1 LINQNLHRRP
11 VALDSA
17 QHRQLRLA
25 GPITDWSL
33 AGTLNALFV
42 ATAEFADVCREFPI
56 VFVHAGKEEDGS
68 EAIAPLALFGLAQ
81 QQNLFLDGGRWR
93 ARYMP
98 AILRVYPFCIA
109 RLDGQ
114 RFAICADL
122 ACAALGNSTGQPLF
136 DADGKATAVLDGL
149 QKQLELLETE
159 IQRTRLAGRR
169 LLELGLLR
177 EMRFDAKLPDG
188 TQHTVDGFLT
198 VDDAKLTALPD
209 QVVGELHR
217 SGVLGL
223 VHLHWV
229 SMGNMRR
236 LLDWYVERAAATA
249 PAVPAAASTAA

>member
-177 EMRFDAKLPDG
+177 EMRFDATLPDG
-188 TQHTVDGFLT
+188 SKHTVDGFLT
-198 VDDAKLTALPD
+198 VDEKKLAEQSDATLA
-209 QVVGELHR
+209 ELHR
-217 SGVLGL
+217 NGLLGL
-223 VHLHWV
+223 VQMHWL
-229 SMGNMRR
+229 SLGNMGR
-236 LLDWYVERAAATA
+236 LVDWFVERRAAAPA
-249 PAVPAAASTAA
+249 PGAAAG